1 MTDCPPVS
9 VIVVSHGRPA
19 LLRRAL
25 AGIGQLFYRPFEL
38 VVIADDTGLAAI
50 ADLPLAARIKTA
62 RQDVA
67 NISAARN
74 RGADLAG
81 GDILAFIDDDAVP
94 EPTWLNHLVSPLT
107 ETHCAAVTG
116 TVLGRNGISVQWAD
130 RVVDACGCASRAPNG
145 NLPAGLA
152 VKLEGTNMGIR
163 RDVLAALEGF
173 DEGFRFYLD
182 ETDLSYRLM
191 KAGQVTAFAPLATVH
206 HGFAESVRRRADRV
220 PLSVWDIGVSSA
232 LYLRKHAPPE
242 WVEPAL
248 EALRQEQTARLARW
262 REAGRLDD
270 AGMQTLLTGLE
281 DGIVTGRGLPLAT
294 GRAIV
299 ASPPFKPLVQTEPP
313 PPVVLSGRWFSRTR
327 LERRA
332 RSCVAQGHSTSLF
345 LFGHTVRAH
354 SVRFTKDGVW
364 QQSGGLFGPSRR
376 DQARFTNWSFRA
388 RIAQEFTRL
397 EGIRWTAPLRKWQD
411 RAAPR
416 RHTGYQD
423 SKSSES

>member
-1 MTDCPPVS
+1 MTECPPVS

-25 AGIGQLFYRPFEL
+25 IGIGQLFYRPFEL
-38 VVIADDTGLAAI
+38 VVVADAAGLAAI

-62 RQDVA
+62 RQEVA
-67 NISAARN
+67 NISGARN
-74 RGADLAG
+74 RGVDLAG

-107 ETHCAAVTG
+107 ETDCAAVTG

-130 RVVDACGCASRAPNG
+130 RVVDARGRAFRAPKG
-145 NLPAGLA
+145 DLPEGLA

-163 RDVLAALEGF
+163 REVLAAIGGF

-182 ETDLSYRLM
+182 ETDLAYRLM
-191 KAGQVTAFAPLATVH
+191 KAGHVTAFAQLATVH
-206 HGFAESVRRRADRV
+206 HGFAESVRRRTDRV
-220 PLSVWDIGVSSA
+220 PLSLWDIGVSSA

-262 REAGRLDD
+262 RSAGRLDD
-270 AGMQTLLTGLE
+270 AEIQMLLTGLE

-299 ASPPFKPLVQTEPP
+299 ASPPFQPLVQAEPP

-332 RSCVAQGHSTSLF
+332 RSSAAQGHSTSLF
-345 LFGHTVRAH
+345 LLGHTVRAH
-354 SVRFTKDGVW
+354 SVRFTEDGVW

-376 DQARFTNWSFRA
+376 DQARFTNWSFRGRFLA
-388 RIAQEFTRL
+388 ETERL
-397 EGIRWTAPLRKWQD
+397 NRIRWISGIEVDHCMVSITRG
-411 RAAPR
+411 RC
-416 RHTGYQD
+416 
-423 SKSSES
+423 